1 MIQVHAED
9 FQFGLL
15 GGVVTTGA
23 EVPAPSASTPYFSS
37 DTHRQLINIGG
48 IGTGIRHQFPYA
60 SDEFRWQYDSS
71 GLRWTTNASNS
82 SNTFVMRLFNRNTG
96 QTLMRVVMVQG
107 SQSTTK
113 AQYWNGAAWTD
124 FPMGGTANI
133 LEAAGQKRWTFDIK
147 LDNADGWM
155 RWYAGGVLIDQLVG
169 DTIFTATTDLT
180 DGEVWGHG
188 QNLGS
193 IHYHTNFVWTD
204 TADPRDFQIV
214 VRAPTADGAE
224 NTMAS
229 GTYADV
235 DDNVYAAGD
244 STYGEV
250 GDRHLMVYEDLPASV
265 TGRITTVLPSYAAA
279 RGTDAGTPT
288 NMQHVTRIGGVNYN
302 TASKSLPTTVTES
315 MQYELP
321 TNPATGTVW
330 TSAAFNGAEFGN
342 EYAA

>member
-265 TGRITTVLPSYAAA
+265 TGDGCRHADEHAA
-279 RGTDAGTPT
+279 RHSDRRREL
-288 NMQHVTRIGGVNYN
+288 QHRKQVAPDDGDREHAVRAADQSGDRHGVDVCRVQRRGVRQRVRG
-302 TASKSLPTTVTES
+302 LR
-315 MQYELP
+315 
-321 TNPATGTVW
+321 
-330 TSAAFNGAEFGN
+330 
-342 EYAA
+342 